1 MTLRLNFRSAVIL
14 VAVAAIVVVGV
25 AYAAVQIAPK
35 QVGGS
40 FIVGKVT
47 VSDLPD
53 HISLTNE
60 APPSTSVLTTF
71 EFGTGDLQPNGTFK
85 TIQRIPFFAAASGD
99 VHVSLTLVASD
110 VKVNGIN
117 VGTSDFLTLLM
128 GPAGGTLLSS
138 ADGNAQIL
146 LKGASPLALEA
157 TMELGGSAAQLG
169 LQQGDVITFT
179 ALFEGSEYVPP
190 PPVEVITN
198 GSFESGD
205 FTGWSGFEAIGG
217 IQWTVVSGSAPDGT
231 FFLKNSFTALPSSFV
246 MYQDVT
252 IPADMALKLYWVD
265 RITWSHSFSFTGSDS
280 YKVEVRD
287 PVNGDML
294 AALFSF
300 STTSFSGDTGF
311 VAHTGDLSSFAGST
325 VRVWFEGTTPNTLE
339 GPSLFV
345 LDAISTLGLPPGFT
359 P

>member
-1 MTLRLNFRSAVIL
+1 MTIRLDFRSGVIL
-14 VAVAAIVVVGV
+14 IAVLAIVVVGV

-60 APPSTSVLTTF
+60 APPSTGALTTF

-99 VHVSLTLVASD
+99 VHVSLTLEASD
-110 VKVNGIN
+110 VKVNGLAVN
-117 VGTSDFLTLLM
+117 TADFLTLVM
-128 GPAGGTLLSS
+128 GPAGGTLTSS

-146 LKGASPLALEA
+146 LIGANPLALEA

-169 LQQGDVITFT
+169 LEQGDVITFT

-190 PPVEVITN
+190 PPVEVVTN
-198 GSFESGD
+198 GSLESGD
-205 FTGWSGFEAIGG
+205 FTGWSLIEVSGG
-217 IQWTVVSGSAPDGT
+217 ILWTVTSGSAPDGT
-231 FFLKNSFTALPSSFV
+231 FFAKNTFTSFPGSFAI
-246 MYQDVT
+246 YQDVT
-252 IPADMALKLYWVD
+252 IPSGMALNLYWVD
-265 RITWSHSFSFTGSDS
+265 RITWSIDLLVSLPNS

-287 PVNGDML
+287 PVNGDTL

-300 STTSFSGDTGF
+300 STTGSSGDTGF
-311 VAHTGDLSSFAGST
+311 VAHTADLSSFAGST
-325 VRVWFEGTTPNTLE
+325 VRVWIEGTTPNIFE
-339 GPSLFV
+339 GPTLFAI
-345 LDAISTLGLPPGFT
+345 DAISTLGLPQGFT